1 MQKSLNRRSLLKTA
15 GAVAAGTSLGAP
27 VLAIAQGG
35 PIRIGVTNA
44 LSGVNAIYGE
54 SNVIGQKLVVDEFN
68 KAGGVL
74 GRQVELVVRDDRAQ
88 TAQGTALVREFAGSG
103 INFLAGGGSS
113 IVATAYTTLVPELK
127 MLYLCS
133 TPGMGIT
140 HESFNR
146 YVFRFNPNAYQLFM
160 ALGRA
165 MAERYPNVLKW
176 GSIIPDYAFGHD
188 SARVFANALR
198 QYHPK
203 RNDKNFEIKKPV
215 VVGGTQTDF
224 RPQINSLMNSDTEG
238 LFIGM
243 PGAPEISFFQQMRTV
258 GLDKKLKAMG
268 EVSGDVAL
276 LALGKDLP
284 DNVWSVAFWPYELE
298 PVKSNKVSQKL
309 LAEYAA
315 MTGKKFPNGHV
326 FRGEL
331 GVRALLE
338 SIRKAKTTDVDAVI
352 AAMEELNFESA
363 IGPYSVRK
371 ADHAGIGPMYVGTYQ
386 YVPQDPF
393 LRLKEMR
400 TISGLSVLETP
411 SPGKEYL
418 M

>member
-1 MQKSLNRRSLLKTA
+1 MTASLNRRTLLQGA
-15 GAVAAGTSLGAP
+15 GAIAAGTSLGVPA
-27 VLAIAQGG
+27 VAIAQGG
-35 PIRIGVTNA
+35 PVRIGVTNA
-44 LSGVNAIYGE
+44 LSGINAIYGE
-54 SNVIGQKLVVDEFN
+54 SNVIGQRLVVDEYN

-88 TAQGTALVREFAGSG
+88 VAQGTALVREFAGSG
-103 INFLAGGGSS
+103 ISFLAGGGSS
-113 IVATAYTTLVPELK
+113 TVATAYTTLVSELK

-160 ALGRA
+160 TLGRV
-165 MAERYPNVLKW
+165 MAERYPNVVKW
-176 GSIIPDYAFGHD
+176 ASIIPDYAFGHD
-188 SARVFANALR
+188 AARVFANALR
-198 QYHPK
+198 EYHPK
-203 RNDKNFEIKKPV
+203 RAAKDFEIRNPI
-215 VVGGTQTDF
+215 VVGATQTDF
-224 RPQINSLMNSDTEG
+224 RPQVNSLMNSNVEG

-258 GLDKKLKAMG
+258 GLDKKLKAIG

-284 DNVWSVAFWPYELE
+284 ANVWSIAFWPYELE
-298 PVKSNKVSQKL
+298 PVKSNKVSQRL
-309 LAEYAA
+309 LAEYTAL
-315 MTGKKFPNGHV
+315 TGKKNPNGHV

-338 SIRKAKTTDVDAVI
+338 GIKKAKATDVDAVI
-352 AAMEELNFESA
+352 AAMEELTFESA
-363 IGPYSVRK
+363 IGPHSVRK
-371 ADHAGIGPMYVGTYQ
+371 ADHAGIGPMFAGTYARIEQ
-386 YVPQDPF
+386 EPF
-393 LRLKEMR
+393 IRLKEMR
-400 TISGLSVLETP
+400 MVSGLSVIETP